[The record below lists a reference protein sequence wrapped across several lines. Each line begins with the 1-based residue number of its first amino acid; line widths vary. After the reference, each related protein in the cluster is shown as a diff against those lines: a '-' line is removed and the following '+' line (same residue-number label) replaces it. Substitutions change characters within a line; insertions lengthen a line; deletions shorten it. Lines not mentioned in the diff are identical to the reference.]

1 MVPRSRQM
9 PNARAYRAFG
19 DTLLDEKPISSNRSN
34 IFRVVSCN
42 RTGALIAP
50 MVGVPRRYHS
60 ALIRGTNIA
69 LRNLP
74 ENTGARWMKLIIL
87 FLSIFGCFIAGVN
100 ARDLGQ
106 WEAVDPAIRE
116 WYQALMQPDVPTA
129 SCCGEA
135 DAYWADEVHVRDGKT
150 YVKITD
156 DRPDEPRGRPHVEI
170 GTEIEIPN
178 HKLKWDRANPTGH
191 GIVFLSRNGYVFCY
205 VQPGGV

>member
-1 MVPRSRQM
+1 
-9 PNARAYRAFG
+9 
-19 DTLLDEKPISSNRSN
+19 
-34 IFRVVSCN
+34 
-42 RTGALIAP
+42 
-50 MVGVPRRYHS
+50 
-60 ALIRGTNIA
+60 
-69 LRNLP
+69 
-74 ENTGARWMKLIIL
+74 MKLIIL

-150 YVKITD
+150 YV
-156 DRPDEPRGRPHVEI
+156 EI

>member
-1 MVPRSRQM
+1 
-9 PNARAYRAFG
+9 
-19 DTLLDEKPISSNRSN
+19 
-34 IFRVVSCN
+34 
-42 RTGALIAP
+42 
-50 MVGVPRRYHS
+50 
-60 ALIRGTNIA
+60 
-69 LRNLP
+69 
-74 ENTGARWMKLIIL
+74 MKLIIL

-129 SCCGEA
+129 S
-135 DAYWADEVHVRDGKT
+135 
-150 YVKITD
+150 
-156 DRPDEPRGRPHVEI
+156 HVEI

-205 VQPGGV
+205 VQPGGA